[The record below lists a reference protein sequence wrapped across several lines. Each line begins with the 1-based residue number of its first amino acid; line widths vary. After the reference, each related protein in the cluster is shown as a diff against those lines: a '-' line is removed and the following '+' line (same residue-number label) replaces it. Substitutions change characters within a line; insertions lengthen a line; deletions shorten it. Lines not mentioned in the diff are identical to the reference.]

1 MGGNKEVHGSE
12 GYEEPVFGN
21 WVKQIVVTLA
31 ESLAELYAAVL
42 WKAECVSDEY
52 LIAEDIFKQ
61 SVEVAVWLFFYS
73 SIINILCYI
82 SFRCRI

>member
-42 WKAECVSDEY
+42 WKAECVSDE
-52 LIAEDIFKQ
+52 
-61 SVEVAVWLFFYS
+61 
-73 SIINILCYI
+73 
-82 SFRCRI
+82 